1 MLDIIELSEEERK
14 VGEKAWRLN
23 LLERIMFYILLAS
36 SFTLILIVID
46 DLIVIDEKFI
56 TSSGLMIFAFFLLWS
71 YIVKKS
77 DEIYHKWSSI
87 IEGKEVDINMID
99 FKKSKL
105 SLLIEENLMNK
116 KIDLFINNNSITRNN
131 YIFVEIDNNMQKP
144 TLATIFY
151 KDKKEKYLLSDVNVA
166 EVLVLNQEDFDYIS
180 NKVPFELNDYLI

>member
-36 SFTLILIVID
+36 SFTLILT
-46 DLIVIDEKFI
+46 VIDEKFF
-56 TSSGLMIFAFFLLWS
+56 TSSGLIIFAFFLLWG